1 VGIEGGAEA
10 DGLKFRRQPPI
21 GDLEATILKIDNFS
35 PSADLQSTH
44 IDKTQ
49 QTENTRSQ
57 PSGKKP
63 VARDFASISSL
74 AQQIAQGLQA
84 DSSERIAR
92 VEQAQKLYLAGGI
105 NVPPGQVADSL
116 ILSAVEDTAF
126 LSQVTGPSAEA

>member
-1 VGIEGGAEA
+1 M
-10 DGLKFRRQPPI
+10 
-21 GDLEATILKIDNFS
+21 KIDNFT

-44 IDKTQ
+44 VDKTQ
-49 QTENTRSQ
+49 QTESARSLQ
-57 PSGKKP
+57 GGKKP

-84 DSSERIAR
+84 DSPERVAR

-105 NVPPGQVADSL
+105 DVPPGQVADSL
-116 ILSAVEDTAF
+116 IQSAVADTAF